1 MKFFKRRNKDE
12 TQDPSKEENAKGERS
27 SAAQN
32 GGAAV
37 RKKRK
42 RRKKIFITIIVIVLI
57 VLFIKQR
64 MANSVQVDDLM
75 NQYLNFEVAQQDIT
89 QTITG
94 SGSIEPADSYTVTSL
109 LEGDILKAP
118 FEEGDV
124 VKKDS
129 VLYQIDTSKMESSIE
144 QSKISLSQSKRSYTD
159 AQKSLDDLKIK
170 ANESGQIA
178 ILDVKVGDSVNAGE
192 TVATIRDSATMKLE
206 LPFVSSEAA
215 NFYVGQ
221 PTVVTLDGS
230 FEVLSGRVSKVAAAE
245 SVGTGNI
252 ITKTVT
258 IDVTNPGGI
267 ASGQAAT
274 AMVGS
279 ATSTN
284 SGTFN
289 FKADKTVTALSSGKV
304 ASLHV
309 KEGDVVAKDDVII
322 TMTND
327 SLESAAANSSDS
339 VRNSEI
345 ALQDQY
351 DKLEDYTISSPIAGT
366 IITKNYKAGDTME
379 SGKELCIIYDLS
391 YLTINLNVDELDI
404 SDVAVGQR
412 VVITAEALD
421 NQQYEGYVTKIN
433 INGKSE
439 NGVTTYPVEI
449 RIDKTEGLLPGMNV
463 EAEIMIAERRNVMS
477 IPASAITRGDRVLV
491 QTDAG
496 EAPAP
501 EDGAPEGFTYITVEA
516 GISDG
521 DFIEIL
527 SGLSVG
533 DVIAY
538 QEAVADDGWDDMI
551 YGDVYYG

>member
-1 MKFFKRRNKDE
+1 MRLFKKRDKQELASEATGGNTTEKNGAPA
-12 TQDPSKEENAKGERS
+12 Q
-27 SAAQN
+27 SA
-32 GGAAV
+32 GALV
-37 RKKRK
+37 RKKKK
-42 RRKKIFITIIVIVLI
+42 RRKKIIIAIVVIILI
-57 VLFIKQR
+57 FLFAKQK
-64 MANSVQVDDLM
+64 MNAGAQVIDVT
-75 NQYLNFEVAQQDIT
+75 NQYLNYEVVQQDIT

-118 FEEGDV
+118 FEEGDI

-129 VLYQIDTSKMESSIE
+129 VLYQIDTSKMQSSIE
-144 QSKISLSQSKRSYTD
+144 QSKISLSQSNRSYAD
-159 AQKSLDDLKIK
+159 AQKSIDDLKIK
-170 ANESGQIA
+170 ANESGKIA
-178 ILDVKVGDSVNAGE
+178 LLDVKVGDSVNAGE

-206 LPFVSSEAA
+206 LPFVSAEAT

-221 PTVVTLDGS
+221 PAVVTLDGS
-230 FEVLSGRVSKVAAAE
+230 FETLSGTVSKVAATE
-245 SVGTGNI
+245 TVSVGNI

-258 IDVTNPGGI
+258 IDVKNPGGI

-274 AMVGS
+274 GMVGG
-279 ATSTN
+279 ATSTSN
-284 SGTFN
+284 GTFD
-289 FKADKTVTALSSGKV
+289 FKADKTVTAMSSGKV

-309 KEGDVVAKDDVII
+309 KEGDAVAKDDVII
-322 TMTND
+322 TLTND

-345 ALQDQY
+345 ALQDLY
-351 DKLEDYTISSPIAGT
+351 DKLEDYTITSPIAGT
-366 IITKNYKAGDTME
+366 IITKSYKAGDTME
-379 SGKELCIIYDLS
+379 SGKALCVIYDLS
-391 YLTINLNVDELDI
+391 YLIINLNVDELDI
-404 SDVAVGQR
+404 SDVSVGQR
-412 VVITAEALD
+412 VVVTAEALGD
-421 NQQYEGYVTKIN
+421 KEYEGYVTNIN

-449 RIDKTEGLLPGMNV
+449 RIDETEGLLPGMNV
-463 EAEIMIAERRNVMS
+463 EAQIMIAERSNVMS
-477 IPASAITRGDRVLV
+477 IPASAIVRGDRVLV

-501 EDGAPEGFTYITVEA
+501 EDGVPEGFTYITVEA

-521 DFIEIL
+521 NYIEIL

-538 QEAVADDGWDDMI
+538 QEAEVDDGMDMM
-551 YGDVYYG
+551 YYGGW